1 MTTATAEATTI
12 LEGYVEV
19 ECVLFLESY
28 IAHPFWPEQSQRI
41 DIEKKSGMNRC
52 KSDSTRDKAL
62 KAYLETLDLTLE
74 DFHILK
80 AKASRQWYRR
90 DPDDPTSEI
99 VIPRHHLS
107 SCIVQTLNS
116 APSAIRGSYK
126 SESVRHNIRM
136 SDFRTGKVKCDEP
149 LFDRYVKL
157 EGSNQRSRQINEVIR
172 NFKAQGTLHVEMN
185 LQKSENH
192 LKLLENLFGFA
203 LKEVG
208 IGASRKMG
216 YGHGKVVGLKLV

>member
-1 MTTATAEATTI
+1 MTTATAETNTI

-28 IAHPFWPEQSQRI
+28 IAHPFWPEQSSRI

-52 KSDSTRDKAL
+52 KSDATRDKAL
-62 KAYLETLDLTLE
+62 KAYLDTLDMTLE
-74 DFHILK
+74 DYHILK
-80 AKASRQWYRR
+80 AKASRQWYRC
-90 DPDDPTSEI
+90 DPDDLTSEI

-116 APSAIRGSYK
+116 APSAIRGPYK

-136 SDFRTGKVKCDEP
+136 SDFGTGKTVCDG

-157 EGSNQRSRQINEVIR
+157 EGSNQRSKQVNEVVQ
-172 NFKAQGTLHVEMN
+172 NFEARGTLHVEMD
-185 LQKSENH
+185 LKKSKDH
-192 LKLLENLFGFA
+192 LKTLQNLFGFA

-208 IGASRKMG
+208 VGASRKMG
-216 YGHGKVVGLKLV
+216 YGHGKVLGLELV